1 MIMCCDWVLC
11 FDSDIPGV
19 NGIHDTIVIM
29 ALSVFQTK
37 KNHIEKNYSLQI
49 KEYIWFVVFVEYT
62 TFLFFEFN
70 AFLESIFF
78 IESIL

>member
-1 MIMCCDWVLC
+1 MLR
-11 FDSDIPGV
+11 FNPGIPGV
-19 NGIHDTIVIM
+19 TGIQDTIVIM

-62 TFLFFEFN
+62 TFLFLFFEFN
-70 AFLESIFF
+70 AFLEFIFV